1 MSGLETEGKFQI
13 LELREKGS
21 QNHKMQEPH
30 QKYYLDRSFVT
41 CFPWIQIFRC
51 RLGENSEIFKVL
63 LKRLG
68 QVHIIFHIIISFII
82 CILSQSPAQQKQGKE
97 SYHPVQC
104 KKWPSKKALK
114 STVVQYITEKSL
126 KSLATQT
133 YRKFHVSA
141 KAVKKSCTI
150 NNLFHESKLMILE

>member
-1 MSGLETEGKFQI
+1 MSGLETEGKFQK

-82 CILSQSPAQQKQGKE
+82 CILSQSPAQQKQGRE

-114 STVVQYITEKSL
+114 ATVVQYITEKSL
-126 KSLATQT
+126 KSLATSNIQ
-133 YRKFHVSA
+133 KIQCFS
-141 KAVKKSCTI
+141 KS
-150 NNLFHESKLMILE
+150 SQKILHY